1 MATKVGPRLYS
12 SMPEKAAVCSRCGKN
27 FYYKGFVPT
36 GQPVYCRDCT
46 ILMKGLSMA
55 EARLLKQE
63 FDLELSDKKIAEQI
77 NALLVKES
85 SEISRENEQLL
96 GSLIEKWMD
105 DEKKQ

>member
-1 MATKVGPRLYS
+1 
-12 SMPEKAAVCSRCGKN
+12 
-27 FYYKGFVPT
+27 
-36 GQPVYCRDCT
+36 
-46 ILMKGLSMA
+46 MA

-105 DEKKQ
+105 DEKKQKRLIRKIRSLQRKKKIRF

>member
-1 MATKVGPRLYS
+1 
-12 SMPEKAAVCSRCGKN
+12 
-27 FYYKGFVPT
+27 
-36 GQPVYCRDCT
+36 
-46 ILMKGLSMA
+46 MA

-105 DEKKQ
+105 DEKKQKRLIRKIRSLQGKKKIRF